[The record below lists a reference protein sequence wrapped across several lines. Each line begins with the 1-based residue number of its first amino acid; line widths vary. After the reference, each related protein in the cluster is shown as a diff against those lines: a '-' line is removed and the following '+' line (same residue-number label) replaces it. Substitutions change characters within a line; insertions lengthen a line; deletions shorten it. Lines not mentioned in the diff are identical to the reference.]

1 MKKFFLLFSL
11 MVVSLAFV
19 SCGSDEEDE
28 PNYANQ
34 TMVAG
39 DTYTIPGK
47 IKDWASD
54 NELIASVSN
63 GIVTAERVGETI
75 IRSGSKSFKVS
86 VTGKYNTFKEPYTQW
101 GASQSAVKSYMTG
114 YTLFKETN
122 EVLYYTGLNKEMGY
136 GYSFTNS
143 ALSSSY
149 VILQMTSVTSDE
161 MVAYLAER
169 YVYVTMDED
178 DYYFGFVTPD
188 KKTVVI
194 LQLQSNSGQLYYF
207 VYYTSASSA
216 NAAPAQAM
224 MMMKQH
230 FGSAKQTL
238 GTETK
243 EEYLRMLNDMP
254 DIQPEFNLINK

>member
-1 MKKFFLLFSL
+1 M
-11 MVVSLAFV
+11 
-19 SCGSDEEDE
+19 
-28 PNYANQ
+28 
-34 TMVAG
+34 
-39 DTYTIPGK
+39 
-47 IKDWASD
+47 
-54 NELIASVSN
+54 
-63 GIVTAERVGETI
+63 TAERVGETI

-188 KKTVVI
+188 KKTIVI

-216 NAAPAQAM
+216 NAAPTSTSTAT
-224 MMMKQH
+224 
-230 FGSAKQTL
+230 AKIKISLVVMSFASSSLLPYEPPLHRKRNVNYFWRSVQS
-238 GTETK
+238 
-243 EEYLRMLNDMP
+243 
-254 DIQPEFNLINK
+254 

>member
-1 MKKFFLLFSL
+1 MKNFFLLFSL

-188 KKTVVI
+188 KKTIVI

-216 NAAPAQAM
+216 NAAPVQAM
-224 MMMKQH
+224 MKMKQH

>member
-1 MKKFFLLFSL
+1 

-101 GASQSAVKSYMTG
+101 GASQSAVKSYMTE

-188 KKTVVI
+188 KKTIVI

>member
-1 MKKFFLLFSL
+1 
-11 MVVSLAFV
+11 
-19 SCGSDEEDE
+19 
-28 PNYANQ
+28 
-34 TMVAG
+34 
-39 DTYTIPGK
+39 
-47 IKDWASD
+47 
-54 NELIASVSN
+54 
-63 GIVTAERVGETI
+63 
-75 IRSGSKSFKVS
+75 
-86 VTGKYNTFKEPYTQW
+86 
-101 GASQSAVKSYMTG
+101 MTG

-188 KKTVVI
+188 KKTIVI

-216 NAAPAQAM
+216 NAAPVQA

>member
-1 MKKFFLLFSL
+1 
-11 MVVSLAFV
+11 MVVSLASV

-34 TMVAG
+34 MMEAG

-101 GASQSAVKSYMTG
+101 GASQSVVKSYMTG

-188 KKTVVI
+188 KKTIVI

>member
-1 MKKFFLLFSL
+1 

-188 KKTVVI
+188 KKTIVI

>member
-11 MVVSLAFV
+11 MVVSLASV

-34 TMVAG
+34 MMEAG

-101 GASQSAVKSYMTG
+101 GASQSVVKSYMTG

-188 KKTVVI
+188 KKTIVI